1 MRVEGG
7 GVSYSGLRDG
17 LRGCENRSRRN
28 TNDGDNL
35 KSKRMPDALV
45 KTAHRSA
52 IRLEIL
58 EVLER
63 TACTYAEQGDPNS
76 DLRDAPE
83 YLINVNLAQGL
94 VAAFPTLRFR
104 LEHPAAVYEK
114 SARQVVDART
124 AVGKDTARF
133 DVVLLNKQTGIP
145 RYIIEV
151 KRGTKIID
159 DAQRIISM
167 AALDSGRRRWRH
179 GFLVT
184 ILRRSESEA
193 ERIVK
198 DLAGEIEAIRSTK
211 SSELPSHQQVVV
223 KCIHKRIGD
232 SRQEP
237 KSKAIYGVVFQVSLV
252 DRTVTETTEQA
263 EEARFDA

>member
-1 MRVEGG
+1 
-7 GVSYSGLRDG
+7 
-17 LRGCENRSRRN
+17 
-28 TNDGDNL
+28 
-35 KSKRMPDALV
+35 MPDALV

-52 IRLEIL
+52 IQLEIL

-63 TACTYAEQGDPNS
+63 AACMYAEQGDPNS

-104 LEHPAAVYEK
+104 LEHPAAMYEN
-114 SARQVVDART
+114 SARQAVDARI
-124 AVGKDTARF
+124 AIGKDTARF

-151 KRGTKIID
+151 KRGTKIIG

-167 AALDSGRRRWRH
+167 AALDSGRKRWRH
-179 GFLVT
+179 GYLVT
-184 ILRRSESEA
+184 ILRRSETEVA
-193 ERIVK
+193 RIVK
-198 DLAGEIEAIRSTK
+198 ELADEIEAIRSTK
-211 SSELPSHQQVVV
+211 SAELPNHQQVVV

-237 KSKAIYGVVFQVSLV
+237 KTKAIYGLVFQVSLI
-252 DRTVTETTEQA
+252 DRTVTEAA
-263 EEARFDA
+263 EEAEFDA